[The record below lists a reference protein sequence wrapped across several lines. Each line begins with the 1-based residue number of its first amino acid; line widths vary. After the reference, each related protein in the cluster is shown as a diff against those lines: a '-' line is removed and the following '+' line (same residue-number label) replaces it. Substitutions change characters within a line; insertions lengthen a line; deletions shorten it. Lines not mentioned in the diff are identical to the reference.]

1 MSMPMQRDAAVA
13 GHVES
18 VDATERESRPLAGAA
33 VVVARVLFV
42 PLFVAVMVLDPLT
55 VPPVLV
61 WACFVL
67 FVAAGTVVLLPAVLD
82 AAERA
87 GVLDADDE
95 ERQGKEG

>member
-1 MSMPMQRDAAVA
+1 MSMRMRRDAAVERMEA
-13 GHVES
+13 
-18 VDATERESRPLAGAA
+18 VDAAGRASGRWMDA
-33 VVVARVLFV
+33 VTVAARVLFV
-42 PLFVAVMVLDPLT
+42 PLFVAVMLLDPLT

-87 GVLDADDE
+87 GILDTDDE
-95 ERQGKEG
+95 GHQGKEG